1 MIKRLSRRNSACFMI
16 CRMQQSMKSVNA
28 LTARDSM
35 QHHMGN
41 RAGRENDGRNAGT
54 PMIQTMHD
62 DERAAY
68 GLQPSGAGI
77 QQQSSAGHSGKKQQ
91 TLEIPCM
98 MPPSKTYK
106 ARQM

>member
-1 MIKRLSRRNSACFMI
+1 
-16 CRMQQSMKSVNA
+16 MQQSMKSVNA

-68 GLQPSGAGI
+68 GLQPSAAM
-77 QQQSSAGHSGKKQQ
+77 QQQSSAGTQRQEAADSN
-91 TLEIPCM
+91 IPM
-98 MPPSKTYK
+98 HNATI
-106 ARQM
+106 